1 MKHARLAAMA
11 AFVAAASV
19 PAVARAQLGNLTYT
33 SQELFHEV
41 ALFNAANMPNGPS
54 GSNTVLMIHGLLLV
68 MGSNDSGKPPGTFH
82 VFDVRDPH
90 KPVLLKTYNS
100 PATAQLRELH
110 AMPMAV
116 IDGKFVLVC
125 PTTKGVQFFDF
136 TDPMNPQDLGAL
148 ALNGVSGGDYTNVA
162 WELSWSWPWLFV
174 GSSGSGFD
182 VVDATDPTKPM
193 FVKQV
198 PTGQLGNFRVGPV
211 HAAGN
216 YLTVASMDQPA
227 NGVSVMDVS
236 DPRAP
241 FLLVTSTNTTM
252 YSSLTIGDLI
262 FGVGEGA
269 NYTFLKW
276 SPDAITK
283 VGQKKIGS
291 DKGGYC
297 TYQDGYGFCGQS
309 KDGFHKLDLR
319 QYDINSIKE
328 VGNGKPMGAE
338 AAGGDFDFATVIGNL
353 VYLGND
359 HGTGASFIPH
369 QMEPDK
375 TPPQVFKVYPVD
387 NAVKQPLSTRV
398 TIFFTDEIDLDS
410 AVSSGNVIVRKAGG
424 APLAGVISHSSFN
437 AISFG
442 PKQPLEANSTY
453 EVVVKAGGVKDHAG
467 NVIVGETI
475 SRFSTGQTIVVVDGG
490 SSGTGG
496 APDAGNGGGGAGG
509 SSGSTATGGGGGSSG
524 DTTGGSTVS
533 TGMTTTGPSGTTSGA
548 GGDVGAGGSGEMG
561 GASGKGP
568 SGDVGSCHCAVPG
581 REATGTLSL
590 LALALGVGGAWIRRR
605 RKDV

>member
-1 MKHARLAAMA
+1 
-11 AFVAAASV
+11 V
-19 PAVARAQLGNLTYT
+19 
-33 SQELFHEV
+33 
-41 ALFNAANMPNGPS
+41 
-54 GSNTVLMIHGLLLV
+54 
-68 MGSNDSGKPPGTFH
+68 
-82 VFDVRDPH
+82 
-90 KPVLLKTYNS
+90 
-100 PATAQLRELH
+100 
-110 AMPMAV
+110 
-116 IDGKFVLVC
+116 
-125 PTTKGVQFFDF
+125 
-136 TDPMNPQDLGAL
+136 
-148 ALNGVSGGDYTNVA
+148 
-162 WELSWSWPWLFV
+162 
-174 GSSGSGFD
+174 
-182 VVDATDPTKPM
+182 

-236 DPRAP
+236 DAKAP

-252 YSSLTIGDLI
+252 YSSLTIGDMI

-276 SPDAITK
+276 TPDAITK

-309 KDGFHKLDLR
+309 KDGFHKIDLR

-328 VGNGKPMGAE
+328 VGNGKPSSASGE
-338 AAGGDFDFATVIGNL
+338 AGGDFDFATVLGNL

-359 HGTGASFIPH
+359 HGSGASLIPH

-375 TPPQVFKVYPVD
+375 TPPQVLKVYPVD

-410 AVSSGNVIVRKAGG
+410 AVASGNIIVRKAGG
-424 APLAGVISHSSFN
+424 APLNGVISHSSFN

-442 PKQPLEANSTY
+442 PRAPLELNSTY
-453 EVVVKAGGVKDHAG
+453 EVVVKAGGVKDHSG
-467 NVIVGETI
+467 NIITGETI
-475 SRFSTGQTIVVVDGG
+475 SRFSTGQMVVVVDGG
-490 SSGTGG
+490 SPGTGG
-496 APDAGNGGGGAGG
+496 TMDAGNGSGGSGGSGGGSTGGGGAG
-509 SSGSTATGGGGGSSG
+509 TGG
-524 DTTGGSTVS
+524 DTTGGAGGS
-533 TGMTTTGPSGTTSGA
+533 TGVTTMGSTGTTSGS
-548 GGDVGAGGSGEMG
+548 GGDVGAGGTGEAGSTTG
-561 GASGKGP
+561 GKTP
-568 SGDVGSCHCAVPG
+568 VGDSGSCHCTVPG
-581 REATGTLSL
+581 RATTGTFAL
-590 LALALGVGGAWIRRR
+590 LAVSLGAIGARLRRR